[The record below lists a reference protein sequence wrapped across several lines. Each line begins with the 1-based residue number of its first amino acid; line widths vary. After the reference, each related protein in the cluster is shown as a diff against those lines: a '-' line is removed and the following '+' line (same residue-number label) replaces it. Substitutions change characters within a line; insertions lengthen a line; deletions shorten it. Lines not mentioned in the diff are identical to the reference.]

1 MRMGGWGSSIEFV
14 RAFMGP
20 TVGRTDGQT
29 DSGVERDTLGEISRG
44 TREEL
49 AGAHRRT
56 ACRLSRAR
64 LFHLA
69 SGSRQRLRAHRA

>member
-1 MRMGGWGSSIEFV
+1 MRMDRRGSSIELV

-49 AGAHRRT
+49 AGAHKGT
-56 ACRLSRAR
+56 AYRMSRAR
-64 LFHLA
+64 FFRLA
-69 SGSRQRLRAHRA
+69 CGSRQRLRAHRV